1 MECIRGKPDFY
12 VRSSNGCLNEK
23 KMHEKKSQ
31 HKKGIILSELAL
43 RNIHKF
49 SITDSLGLEKIS
61 QQTMPF

>member
-1 MECIRGKPDFY
+1 
-12 VRSSNGCLNEK
+12 
-23 KMHEKKSQ
+23 MHEKKSQ

-61 QQTMPF
+61 QQTMTFNFTRKHIDSSR